1 MIEWYRNASWV
12 KSRGFAK
19 TKLAIDGGTPA
30 ITHPLPQMYGLK
42 LHHQVNQALMTY
54 SSWL

>member
-30 ITHPLPQMYGLK
+30 ITHPLPQMYLGCRD
-42 LHHQVNQALMTY
+42 V
-54 SSWL
+54 